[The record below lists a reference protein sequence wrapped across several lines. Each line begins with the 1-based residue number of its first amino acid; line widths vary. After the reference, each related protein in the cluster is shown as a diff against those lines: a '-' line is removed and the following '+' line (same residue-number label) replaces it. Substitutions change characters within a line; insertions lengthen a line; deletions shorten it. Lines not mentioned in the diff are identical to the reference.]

1 MKIIIY
7 LRIINLF
14 NLLNIYTVLFIKFI
28 FILASPFLCNL
39 YTLFYTMLI
48 AFTYINIQEGSNAAT
63 SPYIFVVY

>member
-48 AFTYINIQEGSNAAT
+48 AFTYINIQEGSNAAS